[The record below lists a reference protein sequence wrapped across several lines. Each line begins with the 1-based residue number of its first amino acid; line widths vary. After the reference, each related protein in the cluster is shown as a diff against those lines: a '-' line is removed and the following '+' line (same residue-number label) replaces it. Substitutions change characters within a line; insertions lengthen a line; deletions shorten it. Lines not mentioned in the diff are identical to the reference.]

1 MATVIPLPRRDL
13 MRYIDLRSDTVTQPT
28 DAMRQ
33 VMLHADV
40 GDDVYGEDPSVNALE
55 AYGARLLGKQAALFV
70 PSGTM
75 SNLLAVMSHCQ
86 RGEGAILG
94 SAAHIYRYE
103 AQGSAVLGSVALQPL
118 PMQPDGT
125 LALADIEGALAPDD
139 AHFVQTRLICL
150 ENTHNGKVLPLSYL
164 QQMGAFVAERGLKL
178 HLDGARLFNAAIAS
192 ETQVDTLAAP
202 FDSISICL
210 SKGLGAP
217 VGSLLVGEQAFIA
230 RARRLRKMLGG
241 GMRQAGI
248 LAQAGLFALEQHVH
262 RLADDHR
269 RARRL
274 AEGLAAL
281 PGIELDLAQVQSN
294 MVFLR
299 LKNGES
305 QALLAFMKERGIL
318 FSGYGELRLV
328 THLQINDDDI
338 EEVIDASTEYLGA

>member
-1 MATVIPLPRRDL
+1 

-33 VMLHADV
+33 AMLHAEV
-40 GDDVYGEDPSVNALE
+40 GDDVYGEDPGVNALE
-55 AYGARLLGKQAALFV
+55 AHGARLLGKQAALFV

-94 SAAHIYRYE
+94 NAAHIYRYE

-118 PMQPDGT
+118 PMQRDGT
-125 LALADIEGALAPDD
+125 LAFDDIKAALAPDD

-164 QQMGAFVAERGLKL
+164 QEMGAFVAERGLKL
-178 HLDGARLFNAAIAS
+178 HLDGARLFNAAVAS
-192 ETQVDTLAAP
+192 ETPVEVIAAP

-217 VGSLLVGEQAFIA
+217 VGSLLVGSHDFIV

-248 LAQAGLFALEQHVH
+248 LAQAGLFALEQHLT

-269 RARRL
+269 RAKRL

-281 PGIELDLAQVQSN
+281 PGIELDLSLVQSN

-299 LKNGES
+299 LREGES
-305 QALLAFMKERGIL
+305 APLLAFMKERGIL

-338 EEVIDASTEYLGA
+338 EEVIDAFTEYLGAR

>member
-1 MATVIPLPRRDL
+1 

-33 VMLHADV
+33 AMLHAEV
-40 GDDVYGEDPSVNALE
+40 GDDVYGEDPGVNALE
-55 AYGARLLGKQAALFV
+55 AFGARLLGKQAALFV

-94 SAAHIYRYE
+94 NAAHIYRYE

-118 PMQPDGT
+118 PMQRDGT
-125 LALADIEGALAPDD
+125 LAFDDIKAALAPDD
-139 AHFVQTRLICL
+139 AHFVQTRLVCL

-164 QQMGAFVAERGLKL
+164 QEMGAFVAERGLKL
-178 HLDGARLFNAAIAS
+178 HLDGARLFNAAVAS
-192 ETQVDTLAAP
+192 ETPVEVIAAP

-217 VGSLLVGEQAFIA
+217 VGSLLVGSHDFIA

-248 LAQAGLFALEQHVH
+248 LAQAGLFALEQHVT

-269 RARRL
+269 RAKRL

-281 PGIELDLAQVQSN
+281 PGIELDLSLVQSN

-299 LKNGES
+299 LREGES
-305 QALLAFMKERGIL
+305 APLLTFMKERGIL

-338 EEVIDASTEYLGA
+338 EEVIDAFTEYLGAR

>member
-1 MATVIPLPRRDL
+1 

-33 VMLHADV
+33 AMLHAEV
-40 GDDVYGEDPSVNALE
+40 GDDVYGEDPGVNALE
-55 AYGARLLGKQAALFV
+55 AFGARLLGKQAALFV

-94 SAAHIYRYE
+94 NAAHIYRYE

-118 PMQPDGT
+118 PMQRDGT
-125 LALADIEGALAPDD
+125 LAFDDIKAALAPDD

-164 QQMGAFVAERGLKL
+164 QEMGAFVAERGLKL
-178 HLDGARLFNAAIAS
+178 HLDGARLFNAAVAS
-192 ETQVDTLAAP
+192 ETPVEVIAAP

-217 VGSLLVGEQAFIA
+217 VGSLLVGSHDFIA

-241 GMRQAGI
+241 GMRRAGI
-248 LAQAGLFALEQHVH
+248 LAQAGLFALEQHVT

-269 RARRL
+269 RAKRL

-281 PGIELDLAQVQSN
+281 PGIELDLSLVQSN

-299 LKNGES
+299 LREGES
-305 QALLAFMKERGIL
+305 APLLAFMKERGIL

-338 EEVIDASTEYLGA
+338 EEVIDAFTEYLGAR

>member
-1 MATVIPLPRRDL
+1 

-33 VMLHADV
+33 AMLHAEV
-40 GDDVYGEDPSVNALE
+40 GDDVYGEDPGVNALE
-55 AYGARLLGKQAALFV
+55 AFGARLLGKQAALFV

-94 SAAHIYRYE
+94 NAAHIYRYE

-118 PMQPDGT
+118 PMQRDGT
-125 LALADIEGALAPDD
+125 LAFDDIKAALAPDD

-164 QQMGAFVAERGLKL
+164 QEMGAFVAERGLKL
-178 HLDGARLFNAAIAS
+178 HLDGARLFNAAVAS
-192 ETQVDTLAAP
+192 ETPVEVIAAP

-217 VGSLLVGEQAFIA
+217 VGSLLVGSHDFIA

-248 LAQAGLFALEQHVH
+248 LAQAGLFALEQHVA

-269 RARRL
+269 RAKRL

-281 PGIELDLAQVQSN
+281 PGIELDLSLVQSN

-299 LKNGES
+299 LHEGES
-305 QALLAFMKERGIL
+305 APLLAFMKERGIL

-338 EEVIDASTEYLGA
+338 EEVIDAFTEYLGAR

>member
-1 MATVIPLPRRDL
+1 

-33 VMLHADV
+33 AMLHAEV
-40 GDDVYGEDPSVNALE
+40 GDDVYGEDPGVNALE
-55 AYGARLLGKQAALFV
+55 AFGARLLGKQAALFV

-94 SAAHIYRYE
+94 NAAHIYRYE

-118 PMQPDGT
+118 PMQRDGT
-125 LALADIEGALAPDD
+125 LAFDDIKAALAPDD

-164 QQMGAFVAERGLKL
+164 QEMGAFVAERGLKL
-178 HLDGARLFNAAIAS
+178 HLDGARLFNAAVAS
-192 ETQVDTLAAP
+192 ETPVEVIAAP

-217 VGSLLVGEQAFIA
+217 VGSLLVGSHDFIT

-248 LAQAGLFALEQHVH
+248 LAQAGLFALEQHVT

-269 RARRL
+269 RAKRL

-281 PGIELDLAQVQSN
+281 PGIELDLSLVQSN

-299 LKNGES
+299 LREGES
-305 QALLAFMKERGIL
+305 APLLAFMKERGIL

-338 EEVIDASTEYLGA
+338 EEVIDAFTEYLGAR

>member
-1 MATVIPLPRRDL
+1 

-28 DAMRQ
+28 DTMRQ
-33 VMLHADV
+33 AMLHAEV
-40 GDDVYGEDPSVNALE
+40 GDDVYGEDPGVNALE
-55 AYGARLLGKQAALFV
+55 AHGARLLGKQAALFV

-94 SAAHIYRYE
+94 NAAHIYRYE

-118 PMQPDGT
+118 PMQRDGT
-125 LALADIEGALAPDD
+125 LAFDDIKAALAPDD

-150 ENTHNGKVLPLSYL
+150 ENTHNGKVLPLPYL
-164 QQMGAFVAERGLKL
+164 QEMGAFVAERGLKI
-178 HLDGARLFNAAIAS
+178 HLDGARLFNAAVAS
-192 ETQVDTLAAP
+192 ETPVEVIAAP

-217 VGSLLVGEQAFIA
+217 VGSLLVGSHDFIA

-248 LAQAGLFALEQHVH
+248 LAQAGLFALEQHVT

-269 RARRL
+269 RAKRL

-281 PGIELDLAQVQSN
+281 PGIELDLSLVQSN

-299 LKNGES
+299 LREGES
-305 QALLAFMKERGIL
+305 APLLAFMKERGIL

-338 EEVIDASTEYLGA
+338 EEVIDAFTEYLGAR

>member
-1 MATVIPLPRRDL
+1 

-33 VMLHADV
+33 AMLHAEV
-40 GDDVYGEDPSVNALE
+40 GDDVYGEDPGVNALE
-55 AYGARLLGKQAALFV
+55 AFGARLLGKQAALFV

-94 SAAHIYRYE
+94 NAAHIYRYE

-118 PMQPDGT
+118 PMQRDGT
-125 LALADIEGALAPDD
+125 LAFDDIKAALAPDD

-164 QQMGAFVAERGLKL
+164 QEMGAFVAERGLKL
-178 HLDGARLFNAAIAS
+178 HLDGARLFNAAVAS
-192 ETQVDTLAAP
+192 ETAAAVIAAP

-217 VGSLLVGEQAFIA
+217 VGSLLVGSHDFIA

-248 LAQAGLFALEQHVH
+248 LAQAGLFALEQHVT

-269 RARRL
+269 RAKRL

-281 PGIELDLAQVQSN
+281 SGIELDLSLVQSN

-299 LKNGES
+299 LCEGES
-305 QALLAFMKERGIL
+305 APLLAFMKERGIL

-338 EEVIDASTEYLGA
+338 EEVIDAFTEYLGAR

>member
-1 MATVIPLPRRDL
+1 

-33 VMLHADV
+33 AMLHAEV

-55 AYGARLLGKQAALFV
+55 AYGAKLLGKQAALFV

-94 SAAHIYRYE
+94 AGAHIYRFE

-118 PMQPDGT
+118 PMQRDGT
-125 LALADIEGALAPDD
+125 LAFDDIKAALAPDD

-164 QQMGAFVAERGLKL
+164 QEMGAFVAKHGLKL
-178 HLDGARLFNAAIAS
+178 HLDGARLFNAAVAS
-192 ETQVDTLAAP
+192 DTPAEVIAAP

-217 VGSLLVGEQAFIA
+217 VGSLLVGDRDFIA
-230 RARRLRKMLGG
+230 RARRLRKMVGG
-241 GMRQAGI
+241 GMRQAGM
-248 LAQAGLFALEQHVH
+248 LAQAGLFALEQHVA

-269 RARRL
+269 RAKRL

-281 PGIELDLAQVQSN
+281 PGIELDLSLVQSN

-299 LKNGES
+299 LAKGEPA
-305 QALLAFMKERGIL
+305 QLLAFMKERGIL

-328 THLQINDDDI
+328 THLQINDDDV
-338 EEVIDASTEYLGA
+338 EEVIDAFTEYLGAR

>member
-1 MATVIPLPRRDL
+1 

-33 VMLHADV
+33 AMLHAEV

-55 AYGARLLGKQAALFV
+55 AYGAKLLGKQAALFV

-94 SAAHIYRYE
+94 AGAHIYRFE

-118 PMQPDGT
+118 PMQRDGT
-125 LALADIEGALAPDD
+125 LAFDDIKAALAPDD

-164 QQMGAFVAERGLKL
+164 QEMGAFVAKHGLKL
-178 HLDGARLFNAAIAS
+178 HLDGARLFNAAVASDIPADVIA
-192 ETQVDTLAAP
+192 EP

-217 VGSLLVGEQAFIA
+217 VGSLLVGDRDFIA
-230 RARRLRKMLGG
+230 RARRLRKMVGG
-241 GMRQAGI
+241 GMRQAGM
-248 LAQAGLFALEQHVH
+248 LAQAGLFALEQHVA

-269 RARRL
+269 RAKRL

-281 PGIELDLAQVQSN
+281 SGIELDLSQVQSN

-299 LKNGES
+299 LAKGEPA
-305 QALLAFMKERGIL
+305 QLLAFMKERGIL

-338 EEVIDASTEYLGA
+338 EEVIDAFTEYLGAR

>member
-1 MATVIPLPRRDL
+1 

-33 VMLHADV
+33 AMLHAEV
-40 GDDVYGEDPSVNALE
+40 GDDVYGEDPGVNALE
-55 AYGARLLGKQAALFV
+55 AHGARLLGKQAALFV

-94 SAAHIYRYE
+94 NAAHIYRYE

-118 PMQPDGT
+118 PMQRDGT
-125 LALADIEGALAPDD
+125 LAFDDIKAALAPDD

-164 QQMGAFVAERGLKL
+164 QEMGAFVAERGLRL
-178 HLDGARLFNAAIAS
+178 HLDGARLFNAAVAS
-192 ETQVDTLAAP
+192 ETAAAVIAAP

-217 VGSLLVGEQAFIA
+217 VGSLLVGSHDFIA

-248 LAQAGLFALEQHVH
+248 LAQAGLFALEQHVT

-269 RARRL
+269 RAKRL

-281 PGIELDLAQVQSN
+281 PGIELDLSLVQSN

-299 LKNGES
+299 LREGES
-305 QALLAFMKERGIL
+305 APLLAFMKERGIL

-338 EEVIDASTEYLGA
+338 EEVIDAFTEYLGAR

>member
-1 MATVIPLPRRDL
+1 

-33 VMLHADV
+33 AMLHAEV
-40 GDDVYGEDPSVNALE
+40 GDDVYGEDPGVNVLE
-55 AYGARLLGKQAALFV
+55 AFGARLLGKQAALFV

-94 SAAHIYRYE
+94 NAAHIYRYE

-118 PMQPDGT
+118 PMQRDGT
-125 LALADIEGALAPDD
+125 LAFDDIKAALAPDD

-164 QQMGAFVAERGLKL
+164 QEMGAFVAERGLKL
-178 HLDGARLFNAAIAS
+178 HLDGARLFNAAVAS
-192 ETQVDTLAAP
+192 ETPVEVIAAP

-217 VGSLLVGEQAFIA
+217 VGSLLVGSHDFIA

-248 LAQAGLFALEQHVH
+248 LAQAGLFALEQHVS

-269 RARRL
+269 RAKRL

-281 PGIELDLAQVQSN
+281 PGIELDLSLVQSN

-299 LKNGES
+299 LREGES
-305 QALLAFMKERGIL
+305 APLLAFMKERGIL

-338 EEVIDASTEYLGA
+338 EEVIDAFTEYLGAR

>member
-1 MATVIPLPRRDL
+1 

-33 VMLHADV
+33 AMLHAEV
-40 GDDVYGEDPSVNALE
+40 GDDVYGEDPGVNALE
-55 AYGARLLGKQAALFV
+55 AHGARLLGKQAALFV

-94 SAAHIYRYE
+94 NAAHIYRYE

-118 PMQPDGT
+118 PMQRDGT
-125 LALADIEGALAPDD
+125 LAFDDIKAALAPDD

-150 ENTHNGKVLPLSYL
+150 ENTHNGKVLPLPYL
-164 QQMGAFVAERGLKL
+164 QEMGAFVAERGLKL
-178 HLDGARLFNAAIAS
+178 HLDGARLFNAAVAS
-192 ETQVDTLAAP
+192 ETPVEVIAAP

-217 VGSLLVGEQAFIA
+217 VGSLLVGSHDFIA

-248 LAQAGLFALEQHVH
+248 LAQAGLFALEQHVT

-269 RARRL
+269 RAKRL

-281 PGIELDLAQVQSN
+281 PGIELDLSLVQSN

-299 LKNGES
+299 LREGES
-305 QALLAFMKERGIL
+305 APLLAFMKERGIL

-338 EEVIDASTEYLGA
+338 EEVIDAFTEYLGAR

>member
-1 MATVIPLPRRDL
+1 

-33 VMLHADV
+33 AMLHAEV
-40 GDDVYGEDPSVNALE
+40 GDDVYGEDPGVNALE
-55 AYGARLLGKQAALFV
+55 AFGARLLGKQAALFV

-94 SAAHIYRYE
+94 NAAHIYRYE

-118 PMQPDGT
+118 PMQRDGT
-125 LALADIEGALAPDD
+125 LAFDDIKAALAPDD

-164 QQMGAFVAERGLKL
+164 QEMGAFVAERGLKL
-178 HLDGARLFNAAIAS
+178 HLDGARLFNAAVAS
-192 ETQVDTLAAP
+192 ETPVEVIAAP

-217 VGSLLVGEQAFIA
+217 VGSLLVGCHDFIA

-248 LAQAGLFALEQHVH
+248 LAQAGLFALEQHVT

-269 RARRL
+269 RAKRL

-281 PGIELDLAQVQSN
+281 PGIELDLSLVQSN

-299 LKNGES
+299 LREGES
-305 QALLAFMKERGIL
+305 APLLAFMKERGIL

-338 EEVIDASTEYLGA
+338 EEVIDAFTEYLGAR

>member
-1 MATVIPLPRRDL
+1 

-33 VMLHADV
+33 AMLHAEV

-55 AYGARLLGKQAALFV
+55 AYGAKLLGKQAALFV

-94 SAAHIYRYE
+94 AGAHIYRFE

-118 PMQPDGT
+118 PMQRDGT
-125 LALADIEGALAPDD
+125 LAFDDIKAALAPDD

-164 QQMGAFVAERGLKL
+164 QEMGAFVAKHGLKL
-178 HLDGARLFNAAIAS
+178 HLDGARLFNAAVASDTPAEVIA
-192 ETQVDTLAAP
+192 EP

-217 VGSLLVGEQAFIA
+217 VGSLLVGDRDFIA
-230 RARRLRKMLGG
+230 RARRLRKMVGG
-241 GMRQAGI
+241 GMRQAGM
-248 LAQAGLFALEQHVH
+248 LAQAGLFALEQHVA

-269 RARRL
+269 RAKRL

-281 PGIELDLAQVQSN
+281 PGIELDLSLVQSN

-299 LKNGES
+299 LAKGEPA
-305 QALLAFMKERGIL
+305 QLLAFMKERGIL

-338 EEVIDASTEYLGA
+338 EEVIDAFTEYLGGR

>member
-1 MATVIPLPRRDL
+1 

-33 VMLHADV
+33 AMLHAEV
-40 GDDVYGEDPSVNALE
+40 GDDVYGEDPGVNALE
-55 AYGARLLGKQAALFV
+55 AFGARLLGKQAALFV

-94 SAAHIYRYE
+94 NAAHIYRYE

-118 PMQPDGT
+118 PMQRDGT
-125 LALADIEGALAPDD
+125 LAFDDIKAALAPDD

-164 QQMGAFVAERGLKL
+164 QEMGAFVAERGLKL
-178 HLDGARLFNAAIAS
+178 HLDGARLFNAAVAS
-192 ETQVDTLAAP
+192 ETPVEVIAAP

-217 VGSLLVGEQAFIA
+217 VGSLLVGSHDFIA

-248 LAQAGLFALEQHVH
+248 LAQAGLFALEQHVT

-269 RARRL
+269 RAKRL

-281 PGIELDLAQVQSN
+281 AGIELDLSLVQSN

-299 LKNGES
+299 LREGES
-305 QALLAFMKERGIL
+305 APLLAFMKERGIL

-338 EEVIDASTEYLGA
+338 EEVIDAFTEYLGAR

>member
-1 MATVIPLPRRDL
+1 

-33 VMLHADV
+33 AMLHAEV
-40 GDDVYGEDPSVNALE
+40 GDDVYGEDPGVNALE
-55 AYGARLLGKQAALFV
+55 AFGARLLGKQAALFV

-94 SAAHIYRYE
+94 NAAHIYRYE

-118 PMQPDGT
+118 PMQRDGT
-125 LALADIEGALAPDD
+125 LAFDDIKAALAPDD

-164 QQMGAFVAERGLKL
+164 QEMGAFVAERGLKL
-178 HLDGARLFNAAIAS
+178 HLDGARLCNAAVAS
-192 ETQVDTLAAP
+192 ETPIEVIAAP

-217 VGSLLVGEQAFIA
+217 VGSLLVGSHDFIA

-248 LAQAGLFALEQHVH
+248 LAQAGLFALEQHVT

-269 RARRL
+269 RAKRL

-281 PGIELDLAQVQSN
+281 PGIELDLSLVQSN

-299 LKNGES
+299 LHEGES
-305 QALLAFMKERGIL
+305 APLLAFMKERGIL

-338 EEVIDASTEYLGA
+338 EEVIDAFTEYLGAR

>member
-1 MATVIPLPRRDL
+1 

-33 VMLHADV
+33 AMLHAEV
-40 GDDVYGEDPSVNALE
+40 GDDVYGEDPGVNALE
-55 AYGARLLGKQAALFV
+55 AFGARLLGKQAALFV

-94 SAAHIYRYE
+94 NAAHIYRYE

-118 PMQPDGT
+118 PMQRDGT
-125 LALADIEGALAPDD
+125 LAFDDIKAALAPDD

-164 QQMGAFVAERGLKL
+164 QEMGAFVAELGLKL
-178 HLDGARLFNAAIAS
+178 HLDGARLFNAAVAS
-192 ETQVDTLAAP
+192 ETPVEVIAAP

-217 VGSLLVGEQAFIA
+217 VGSLLVGSHDFIA

-248 LAQAGLFALEQHVH
+248 LAQAGLFALEQHVT

-269 RARRL
+269 RAKRL

-281 PGIELDLAQVQSN
+281 PGIELDLSLVQSN

-299 LKNGES
+299 LREGES
-305 QALLAFMKERGIL
+305 APLLAFMKERGIL

-338 EEVIDASTEYLGA
+338 EEVIDAFTEYLGAR

>member
-1 MATVIPLPRRDL
+1 

-33 VMLHADV
+33 AMLHAEV
-40 GDDVYGEDPSVNALE
+40 GDDVYGEDPGVNALE
-55 AYGARLLGKQAALFV
+55 AFGARLLGKQAALFV

-94 SAAHIYRYE
+94 NAAHIYRYE

-118 PMQPDGT
+118 PMQRDGT
-125 LALADIEGALAPDD
+125 LAFDDIKAALAPDD

-164 QQMGAFVAERGLKL
+164 QEMGAFVAERGLKL
-178 HLDGARLFNAAIAS
+178 HLDGARLFNAAVAS
-192 ETQVDTLAAP
+192 ETPVEVIAAP

-217 VGSLLVGEQAFIA
+217 VGSLLVGSHDFIA

-248 LAQAGLFALEQHVH
+248 LAQAGLFALEQHVT

-269 RARRL
+269 RAKRL

-281 PGIELDLAQVQSN
+281 PGIELDLSLVQSN

-299 LKNGES
+299 LREGES
-305 QALLAFMKERGIL
+305 APLLAFMKERGIL

-338 EEVIDASTEYLGA
+338 EEVIDAFTEYLGAR

>member
-1 MATVIPLPRRDL
+1 

-33 VMLHADV
+33 AMLHAEV

-55 AYGARLLGKQAALFV
+55 AYGAKLLGKQAALFV

-94 SAAHIYRYE
+94 AGAHIYRFE

-118 PMQPDGT
+118 PMQRDGT
-125 LALADIEGALAPDD
+125 LAFDDIKAALAPDD

-164 QQMGAFVAERGLKL
+164 QEMGAFVAKHGLKL
-178 HLDGARLFNAAIAS
+178 HLDGARLFNAAVAS
-192 ETQVDTLAAP
+192 DIPAEVIAAP

-217 VGSLLVGEQAFIA
+217 VGSLLVGDRDFIA
-230 RARRLRKMLGG
+230 RARRLRKMVGG
-241 GMRQAGI
+241 GMRQAGM
-248 LAQAGLFALEQHVH
+248 LAQAGLFALEQHVA

-269 RARRL
+269 RAKRL
-274 AEGLAAL
+274 AQGLAAL
-281 PGIELDLAQVQSN
+281 PGIELDLSLVQSN

-299 LKNGES
+299 LAKGEPA
-305 QALLAFMKERGIL
+305 QLLAFMKERGIL

-338 EEVIDASTEYLGA
+338 EEVIDAFTEYLGAR

>member
-1 MATVIPLPRRDL
+1 

-28 DAMRQ
+28 DTMRQ
-33 VMLHADV
+33 AMLHAEV
-40 GDDVYGEDPSVNALE
+40 GDDVYGEDPGVNALE
-55 AYGARLLGKQAALFV
+55 AHGARLLGKQAALFV

-94 SAAHIYRYE
+94 NAAHIYRYE

-118 PMQPDGT
+118 PMQRDGT
-125 LALADIEGALAPDD
+125 LAFDDIKAALAPDD

-150 ENTHNGKVLPLSYL
+150 ENTHNGKVLPLPYL
-164 QQMGAFVAERGLKL
+164 QEMGAFVAERGLKL
-178 HLDGARLFNAAIAS
+178 HLDGARLFNAAVAS
-192 ETQVDTLAAP
+192 ETPVEVIAAP

-217 VGSLLVGEQAFIA
+217 VGSLLVGSHDFIA

-248 LAQAGLFALEQHVH
+248 LAQAGLFALEQHVT

-269 RARRL
+269 RAKRL

-281 PGIELDLAQVQSN
+281 PGIELDLSLVQSN

-299 LKNGES
+299 LREGES
-305 QALLAFMKERGIL
+305 APLLAFMKERGIL

-338 EEVIDASTEYLGA
+338 EEVIDAFTEYLGAR

>member
-1 MATVIPLPRRDL
+1 
-13 MRYIDLRSDTVTQPT
+13 MRYIDLRSDTVTRPT

-33 VMLHADV
+33 VMLHAEV

-55 AYGARLLGKQAALFV
+55 AHAARLLGKQGALFV

-86 RGEGAILG
+86 RGEGALLG
-94 SAAHIYRYE
+94 AAAHIYRYE
-103 AQGSAVLGSVALQPL
+103 AQGSAVLGSVALQPV
-118 PMQPDGT
+118 PMQHDGT
-125 LALADIEGALAPDD
+125 LAFDDIQAALAPDD

-164 QQMGAFVAERGLKL
+164 QQMGSFAAERGLKL
-178 HLDGARLFNAAIAS
+178 HLDGARLFNAAVAS
-192 ETQVDTLAAP
+192 ETPVELIAAP

-217 VGSLLVGEQAFIA
+217 VGSLLVGSQELIA
-230 RARRLRKMLGG
+230 RARRLRKMVGG

-262 RLADDHR
+262 RLAEDHR

-281 PGIELDLAQVQSN
+281 PGIELDLSQVQSN

-299 LKNGES
+299 LREGES
-305 QALLAFMKERGIL
+305 APLLTFMKERGIL

-338 EEVIDASTEYLGA
+338 EEVIDTFTEYFASR

>member
-1 MATVIPLPRRDL
+1 
-13 MRYIDLRSDTVTQPT
+13 
-28 DAMRQ
+28 MRQ
-33 VMLHADV
+33 AMLHAEV
-40 GDDVYGEDPSVNALE
+40 GDDVYGEDPGVNALE
-55 AYGARLLGKQAALFV
+55 AFGARLLGKQAALFV

-94 SAAHIYRYE
+94 NAAHIYRYE

-118 PMQPDGT
+118 PMQRDGT
-125 LALADIEGALAPDD
+125 LAFDDIKAALAPDD

-164 QQMGAFVAERGLKL
+164 QEMRAFVAERGLKL
-178 HLDGARLFNAAIAS
+178 HLDGARLFNAAVAS
-192 ETQVDTLAAP
+192 ETPVEVIAAP

-217 VGSLLVGEQAFIA
+217 VGSLLVGSHDFIA

-248 LAQAGLFALEQHVH
+248 LAQAGLFALEQHVT

-269 RARRL
+269 RAKRL
-274 AEGLAAL
+274 AEELAAL
-281 PGIELDLAQVQSN
+281 PGIELDLSLVQSN

-299 LKNGES
+299 LREGES
-305 QALLAFMKERGIL
+305 APLLAFMKERGIL

-338 EEVIDASTEYLGA
+338 EEVIDAFTEYLGAR

>member
-1 MATVIPLPRRDL
+1 

-33 VMLHADV
+33 AMLHAEV
-40 GDDVYGEDPSVNALE
+40 GDDVYGEDPGVNALE
-55 AYGARLLGKQAALFV
+55 AFGARLLGKQAALFV

-75 SNLLAVMSHCQ
+75 SNLLAVMSHCE

-94 SAAHIYRYE
+94 NAAHIYRYE

-118 PMQPDGT
+118 PMQRDGT
-125 LALADIEGALAPDD
+125 LAFDDIKVALAPDD

-164 QQMGAFVAERGLKL
+164 QEMGTFVAERGLKL
-178 HLDGARLFNAAIAS
+178 HLDGARLFNAAVAS
-192 ETQVDTLAAP
+192 ETPVGVISAP

-217 VGSLLVGEQAFIA
+217 VGSLLVGSHDFIV

-248 LAQAGLFALEQHVH
+248 LAQAGLFALEQHVT

-269 RARRL
+269 RAKRL

-281 PGIELDLAQVQSN
+281 PGIELDLSLVQSN

-299 LKNGES
+299 LHEGES
-305 QALLAFMKERGIL
+305 APLLAFMKERGIL

-338 EEVIDASTEYLGA
+338 EEVIDAFTEYLGAR

>member
-1 MATVIPLPRRDL
+1 

-33 VMLHADV
+33 AMLHAEV
-40 GDDVYGEDPSVNALE
+40 GDDVYGEDQGVNALE

-94 SAAHIYRYE
+94 NAAHIYRYE

-118 PMQPDGT
+118 PMQRDGT
-125 LALADIEGALAPDD
+125 LAFDDIKAALAPDD

-164 QQMGAFVAERGLKL
+164 QEMGAFVAERGLKL
-178 HLDGARLFNAAIAS
+178 HLDGARLFNAAVAS
-192 ETQVDTLAAP
+192 ETPVEVIAAP

-217 VGSLLVGEQAFIA
+217 VGSLLVGSHDFIA

-248 LAQAGLFALEQHVH
+248 LAQAGLFALEQHVT

-269 RARRL
+269 RAKRL

-281 PGIELDLAQVQSN
+281 PGIELDLSLVQSN

-299 LKNGES
+299 LHEGES
-305 QALLAFMKERGIL
+305 APLLAFMKERGIL

-338 EEVIDASTEYLGA
+338 EEVIDAFTEYLGAR

>member
-1 MATVIPLPRRDL
+1 

-33 VMLHADV
+33 AMLHAEV
-40 GDDVYGEDPSVNALE
+40 GDDVYGEDPGVNALE
-55 AYGARLLGKQAALFV
+55 AFGARLLGKQAALFV

-86 RGEGAILG
+86 RGEGVILG
-94 SAAHIYRYE
+94 NAAHIYRYE

-118 PMQPDGT
+118 PMQRDGT
-125 LALADIEGALAPDD
+125 LAFDDIKAALAPDD

-164 QQMGAFVAERGLKL
+164 QEMGAFVAERGLKL
-178 HLDGARLFNAAIAS
+178 HLDGARLFNAAVAS
-192 ETQVDTLAAP
+192 ETPVAVIAAP

-217 VGSLLVGEQAFIA
+217 VGSLLVGCHDFIA

-248 LAQAGLFALEQHVH
+248 LAQAGLFALEQHVT

-269 RARRL
+269 RAKRL

-281 PGIELDLAQVQSN
+281 PGIELDLSLVQSN

-299 LKNGES
+299 LHEGES
-305 QALLAFMKERGIL
+305 APLLAFMKERGIL

-338 EEVIDASTEYLGA
+338 EEVIDAFTEYLGAR

>member
-1 MATVIPLPRRDL
+1 

-33 VMLHADV
+33 AMLHAEV
-40 GDDVYGEDPSVNALE
+40 GDDVYGEDPGVNALE
-55 AYGARLLGKQAALFV
+55 AFGARLLGKQAALFV

-94 SAAHIYRYE
+94 NAAHIYRYE

-118 PMQPDGT
+118 PMQRDGT
-125 LALADIEGALAPDD
+125 LAFDDIKAALAPDD

-164 QQMGAFVAERGLKL
+164 QEMGAFVAERGLKL
-178 HLDGARLFNAAIAS
+178 HLDGARLFNAAVAS
-192 ETQVDTLAAP
+192 ETPVEVIAAP

-217 VGSLLVGEQAFIA
+217 VGSLLVGSHDFIA

-248 LAQAGLFALEQHVH
+248 LAQAGLFALEQHVT

-269 RARRL
+269 RAKRL

-281 PGIELDLAQVQSN
+281 PGIELDLSLVHSN

-299 LKNGES
+299 LREGES
-305 QALLAFMKERGIL
+305 APLLAFMKERGIL

-338 EEVIDASTEYLGA
+338 EEVIDAFTEYLGAR

>member
-1 MATVIPLPRRDL
+1 

-33 VMLHADV
+33 AMLHAEV
-40 GDDVYGEDPSVNALE
+40 GDDVYGEDPSINALE
-55 AYGARLLGKQAALFV
+55 AHGAKLLGKQAALFV

-86 RGEGAILG
+86 RGEGAMLG
-94 SAAHIYRYE
+94 NAAHIYRYE

-118 PMQPDGT
+118 PMQHDGT
-125 LALADIEGALAPDD
+125 LAFEDIKATLAPND

-150 ENTHNGKVLPLSYL
+150 ENTHNGKVLPLAYL
-164 QQMGAFVAERGLKL
+164 QKMGTFAAEHGLKL
-178 HLDGARLFNAAIAS
+178 HLDGARLFNAVVAS
-192 ETQVDTLAAP
+192 ETPVAVIAAP

-217 VGSLLVGEQAFIA
+217 VGSLLVGSHDVIA

-241 GMRQAGI
+241 GMRQAGM
-248 LAQAGLFALEQHVH
+248 LAQAGIFALEQHVE

-269 RARRL
+269 RAKRL
-274 AEGLAAL
+274 AEALAAM
-281 PGIELDLAQVQSN
+281 PGIALDIDQVQSN

-299 LKNGES
+299 LTQGES
-305 QALLAFMKERGIL
+305 APLLAFMKERGIL

-328 THLQINDDDI
+328 THLQISDDDI
-338 EEVIDASTEYLGA
+338 DEVVDAFREYLGGR

>member
-1 MATVIPLPRRDL
+1 

-33 VMLHADV
+33 AMLHAEV
-40 GDDVYGEDPSVNALE
+40 GDDVYGEDPGVNALE

-94 SAAHIYRYE
+94 NAAHIYRYE
-103 AQGSAVLGSVALQPL
+103 AQGSAVLGSVALQPM
-118 PMQPDGT
+118 PMQRDGT
-125 LALADIEGALAPDD
+125 LAFDDIKAALAPDD

-164 QQMGAFVAERGLKL
+164 QEMGAFVAERGLKL
-178 HLDGARLFNAAIAS
+178 HLDGARLFNAAVAS
-192 ETQVDTLAAP
+192 ETPVEVIAAP

-217 VGSLLVGEQAFIA
+217 VGSLLVGSHDFIA

-248 LAQAGLFALEQHVH
+248 LAQAGLFALEQHVT

-269 RARRL
+269 RAKRL
-274 AEGLAAL
+274 AEGLSAL
-281 PGIELDLAQVQSN
+281 PGIELDLSLVQSN

-299 LKNGES
+299 LREGES
-305 QALLAFMKERGIL
+305 APLLAFMKERGIL

-338 EEVIDASTEYLGA
+338 EEVIDAFTEYLGAR

>member
-1 MATVIPLPRRDL
+1 

-33 VMLHADV
+33 AMLHAEV
-40 GDDVYGEDPSVNALE
+40 GDDVYGEDPGVNALE
-55 AYGARLLGKQAALFV
+55 AFGARLLGKQAALFV

-94 SAAHIYRYE
+94 NAAHIYRYE

-118 PMQPDGT
+118 PMQRDGT
-125 LALADIEGALAPDD
+125 LAFDDIKAALAPDD

-164 QQMGAFVAERGLKL
+164 QDMGAFVAERGLKL
-178 HLDGARLFNAAIAS
+178 HLDGARLFNAAVAS
-192 ETQVDTLAAP
+192 ETPVEVIAAP

-217 VGSLLVGEQAFIA
+217 VGSLLVGSHDFIA

-248 LAQAGLFALEQHVH
+248 LAQAGLFALEQHVT

-269 RARRL
+269 RAKRL

-281 PGIELDLAQVQSN
+281 PGIELDLSLVQSN

-299 LKNGES
+299 LREGES
-305 QALLAFMKERGIL
+305 APLLAFMKDRGIL

-338 EEVIDASTEYLGA
+338 EEVIDAFTEYLGAR

>member
-1 MATVIPLPRRDL
+1 

-33 VMLHADV
+33 AMLHAEV
-40 GDDVYGEDPSVNALE
+40 GDDVYGEDPGVNALE
-55 AYGARLLGKQAALFV
+55 AFGARLLGKQAALFV

-94 SAAHIYRYE
+94 NAAHIYRYE

-118 PMQPDGT
+118 PMQRDGT
-125 LALADIEGALAPDD
+125 LAFDDIKAALAPDD

-164 QQMGAFVAERGLKL
+164 QEMGAFVAERGLKL
-178 HLDGARLFNAAIAS
+178 HLDGARLFNAAVAS
-192 ETQVDTLAAP
+192 ETPVEVIAAP

-217 VGSLLVGEQAFIA
+217 VGSLLVGSHDFIA

-248 LAQAGLFALEQHVH
+248 LAQAGLFALEQHVT

-269 RARRL
+269 RAKRL

-281 PGIELDLAQVQSN
+281 PGIELDLSLVQSN

-299 LKNGES
+299 LREGES
-305 QALLAFMKERGIL
+305 APLLAFMKERGIL

-338 EEVIDASTEYLGA
+338 EEVIDAFTEYLGVR

>member
-1 MATVIPLPRRDL
+1 

-33 VMLHADV
+33 AMLHAEV
-40 GDDVYGEDPSVNALE
+40 GDDVYGEDPGVNALE
-55 AYGARLLGKQAALFV
+55 AHGARLLGKQAALFV

-75 SNLLAVMSHCQ
+75 SNLLAVMNHCQ

-94 SAAHIYRYE
+94 NAAHIYRYE

-118 PMQPDGT
+118 PMQRDGT
-125 LALADIEGALAPDD
+125 LAFDDIKAALAPDD

-164 QQMGAFVAERGLKL
+164 QEMGAFVAERGLKL
-178 HLDGARLFNAAIAS
+178 HLDGARLFNAAVAS
-192 ETQVDTLAAP
+192 ETAAAVIAAP

-217 VGSLLVGEQAFIA
+217 VGSLLVGSHDFIA

-248 LAQAGLFALEQHVH
+248 LAQAGLFALEQHVT

-269 RARRL
+269 RAKRL

-281 PGIELDLAQVQSN
+281 PGIEIDLSLVQSN

-299 LKNGES
+299 LHEGES
-305 QALLAFMKERGIL
+305 APLLAFMKERGIL

-338 EEVIDASTEYLGA
+338 EEVIDAFTEYLGAR

>member
-1 MATVIPLPRRDL
+1 

-33 VMLHADV
+33 AMLHAEV
-40 GDDVYGEDPSVNALE
+40 GDDVYGEDPGVNALE
-55 AYGARLLGKQAALFV
+55 AFGARLLGKQAALFV

-94 SAAHIYRYE
+94 NAAHIYRYE

-118 PMQPDGT
+118 PMQRDGT
-125 LALADIEGALAPDD
+125 LAFDDIKAALAPDD

-164 QQMGAFVAERGLKL
+164 QEMGAFVAERGLKL
-178 HLDGARLFNAAIAS
+178 HLDGARLFNAAVAS
-192 ETQVDTLAAP
+192 ETPVEVIAAP

-217 VGSLLVGEQAFIA
+217 VGSLLVGSHDFIA

-248 LAQAGLFALEQHVH
+248 LAQAGLFALEQHVT

-269 RARRL
+269 RTKRL

-281 PGIELDLAQVQSN
+281 PGIELDLSLVQSN

-299 LKNGES
+299 LHEGES
-305 QALLAFMKERGIL
+305 APLLAFMKERGIL

-338 EEVIDASTEYLGA
+338 EEVIDAFTEYLGAR

>member
-1 MATVIPLPRRDL
+1 

-33 VMLHADV
+33 AMLHAEV
-40 GDDVYGEDPSVNALE
+40 GDDVYGEDPGVNALE
-55 AYGARLLGKQAALFV
+55 AHGARLLGKQAALFV

-103 AQGSAVLGSVALQPL
+103 AQGSTVLGSVALQPL
-118 PMQPDGT
+118 PMQRDGT
-125 LALADIEGALAPDD
+125 LAFDDIKAALAPDD

-164 QQMGAFVAERGLKL
+164 QEMGAFVAERGLKL
-178 HLDGARLFNAAIAS
+178 HLDGARLFNAAVAS
-192 ETQVDTLAAP
+192 ETPVAVIAAP

-217 VGSLLVGEQAFIA
+217 VGSLLVGSHDFIA

-248 LAQAGLFALEQHVH
+248 LAQAGLFALEQHVA

-269 RARRL
+269 RAKRL
-274 AEGLAAL
+274 AEGLAVL
-281 PGIELDLAQVQSN
+281 QGIELDLSLVQSN

-299 LKNGES
+299 LREGES
-305 QALLAFMKERGIL
+305 APLLAFMKERGIL

-338 EEVIDASTEYLGA
+338 EEVIDAFTEYLGAR

>member
-1 MATVIPLPRRDL
+1 

-33 VMLHADV
+33 AMLHAEV
-40 GDDVYGEDPSVNALE
+40 GDDVYGEDPGVNALE
-55 AYGARLLGKQAALFV
+55 AFGARLLGKQAALFV

-75 SNLLAVMSHCQ
+75 SNLLAVMSHCE

-94 SAAHIYRYE
+94 NAAHIYRYE

-118 PMQPDGT
+118 PMQRDGT
-125 LALADIEGALAPDD
+125 LAFDDIKAALAPDD

-164 QQMGAFVAERGLKL
+164 QEMGAFVAERGLKL
-178 HLDGARLFNAAIAS
+178 HLDGARLFNAAVAS
-192 ETQVDTLAAP
+192 ETPVEVIAAP

-217 VGSLLVGEQAFIA
+217 VGSLLVGSHDFIA

-248 LAQAGLFALEQHVH
+248 LAQAGLFALEQHVT

-269 RARRL
+269 RAKRL

-281 PGIELDLAQVQSN
+281 PGIEIDLSLVQSN

-299 LKNGES
+299 LREGES
-305 QALLAFMKERGIL
+305 APLLAFMKERGIL

-338 EEVIDASTEYLGA
+338 EEVIDAFTEYLGAR